1 MPVLRRPSTCGSL
14 LSVRER
20 RRELG
25 QVRLPRRHGRKIK
38 NIDGFTDAE
47 GVKTLTVTLG
57 AVYDTAW
64 STGSKYL
71 EARVT
76 NQEATA

>member
-1 MPVLRRPSTCGSL
+1 MRLSAVSTENAGASSAKYDFL
-14 LSVRER
+14 VDMA
-20 RRELG
+20 G
-25 QVRLPRRHGRKIK
+25 KIK

-64 STGSKYL
+64 STGKYL